1 MFAIPIRF
9 LSASEPGGRGGHGS
23 AYPIFKTPASICF
36 GGPNPGVWAFPVIG
50 TPTRA
55 SDHGSGDAQQPAAVV
70 VDCSMHQAPRS
81 HLFPY
86 AVKM

>member
-1 MFAIPIRF
+1 MQDV
-9 LSASEPGGRGGHGS
+9 
-23 AYPIFKTPASICF
+23 TSIVF
-36 GGPNPGVWAFPVIG
+36 VVDEAFPVIG

-55 SDHGSGDAQQPAAVV
+55 SDHGSGDAQEPAAVV

>member
-1 MFAIPIRF
+1 MEDHRAAAR
-9 LSASEPGGRGGHGS
+9 R
-23 AYPIFKTPASICF
+23 TQF
-36 GGPNPGVWAFPVIG
+36 GISDIQDTRVDLFRRADPGVWAFPVIG

-55 SDHGSGDAQQPAAVV
+55 SDHGSGDAQEPAAVV

>member
-1 MFAIPIRF
+1 MDPQCVDVISCGRQHARMESLFKVLRF
-9 LSASEPGGRGGHGS
+9 LSIAAAVIAGAGR
-23 AYPIFKTPASICF
+23 YPDHRKT
-36 GGPNPGVWAFPVIG
+36 
-50 TPTRA
+50 
-55 SDHGSGDAQQPAAVV
+55 PAAVV

>member
-1 MFAIPIRF
+1 MEDHRAAARRTQFGISDIHDSRVDLFRRAEPRRLAI
-9 LSASEPGGRGGHGS
+9 
-23 AYPIFKTPASICF
+23 
-36 GGPNPGVWAFPVIG
+36 PVIG

-55 SDHGSGDAQQPAAVV
+55 SDHGSGDAQEPAAVV

>member
-1 MFAIPIRF
+1 
-9 LSASEPGGRGGHGS
+9 
-23 AYPIFKTPASICF
+23 
-36 GGPNPGVWAFPVIG
+36 VIG

-55 SDHGSGDAQQPAAVV
+55 SDHGSGDAQEPAAVV

>member
-1 MFAIPIRF
+1 MRITDANGNPVQG
-9 LSASEPGGRGGHGS
+9 ASVTWAAAAGGGS
-23 AYPIFKTPASICF
+23 V
-36 GGPNPGVWAFPVIG
+36 NPGVWAFPVIG

-55 SDHGSGDAQQPAAVV
+55 SDHGSGDAQEPAAVV
-70 VDCSMHQAPRS
+70 VDCSMHQAPRF